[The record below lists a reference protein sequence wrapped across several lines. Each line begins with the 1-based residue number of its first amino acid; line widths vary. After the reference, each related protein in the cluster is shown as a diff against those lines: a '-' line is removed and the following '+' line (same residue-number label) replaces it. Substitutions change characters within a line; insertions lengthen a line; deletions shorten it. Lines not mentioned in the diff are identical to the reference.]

1 MTQFNEDIFVIDCWI
16 DDASK
21 EKNLINLIERLKIYD
36 IPILVTGHYPI
47 NPEIQQ
53 MVDFYLFD
61 KNNPLLMRD
70 EFQKYGIN
78 SVRWSDM
85 GGFRI
90 ENHREFH
97 HDYAIWETMRNA
109 FNFCKCLGKKY
120 IHFMEYDNLP
130 HPVQYRQTFIER
142 TRDFDAVIYEYDKGS
157 SSLNDNPYCATY
169 IFSIRTDIAINVI
182 DTIKTKEEFFN
193 NKPDKWQLEKNFLS
207 SLKSVTNR
215 FQVTKYIPN
224 DNEFNIQ
231 AVWNRNDINRNGT
244 KIQFYL
250 AVDEIDDLYLH
261 VIPDDNYLI
270 EAVYE
275 KYAQFHTVR
284 KNEFFVY
291 KLGKYQKG
299 NEVKVYHQGIE
310 IFGEFLGKELNKFQ
324 ETNKLIRKAKAIESP
339 RTINVNF
346 IDGPF
351 VEILESNDCLYNVQF
366 IRKRNHTIEF
376 EINLKSNH
384 WARCSKK
391 YYIDWIIKIK
401 GIDNDFYYEHGFNT
415 TDKKVLISFESKSLG
430 DTLAWFPYAE
440 KFRIDKKC
448 NVVCSTFHNNLF
460 RNQYPDI
467 QFVEPGTTVNG
478 LYALYRIGVFFG
490 NGEID
495 FTKHLTD
502 PKKEPLTKVAS
513 DILGLDYIEI
523 KPKLPVF
530 TTKKKKVVSIAIH
543 GTAQCKYWNNLTG
556 WQDVV
561 NFLTKNGY
569 EVKLL
574 SKEED
579 GYMGNKNPKNITTIR
594 PGKIEN
600 VLKIIQESELFIGIS
615 SGLAWAAWGVGTET
629 ILISG
634 FTDVFTEPLDG
645 IRRVINKD
653 VCNSCWSDYVF
664 DPGDWNWC
672 PVQKNTDRMFECSKM
687 ISSKQVIEQIKL
699 ALNL

>member
-1 MTQFNEDIFVIDCWI
+1 MSQFNEDIFVIDCWI
-16 DDASK
+16 DTIAK
-21 EKNLINLIERLKIYD
+21 EKNLINLIERLKMYD

-47 NPEIQQ
+47 KPEIQQ

-70 EFQKYGIN
+70 EFQKYGVN
-78 SVRWSDM
+78 SVRWTDM
-85 GGFRI
+85 GDFRI

-109 FNFCKCLGKKY
+109 FNFCKYLGKKY

-130 HPVQYRQTFIER
+130 HPVQYRQAFIER
-142 TRDFDAVIYEYDKGS
+142 TRDFDVVIYEYDKGS
-157 SSLNDNPYCATY
+157 SSMDNPYCATY
-169 IFSIRTDIAINVI
+169 IFSIKTDIAVSVIN
-182 DTIKTKEEFFN
+182 TIKNKEEFFGK
-193 NKPDKWQLEKNFLS
+193 KPDKWQLEKNFLS
-207 SLKSVTNR
+207 SLRTITNSIHI
-215 FQVTKYIPN
+215 TNYIPN
-224 DNEFNIQ
+224 DKEFNIQ
-231 AVWNRNDINRNGT
+231 AAWSRDDMNRNGT
-244 KIQFYL
+244 NLQFYL
-250 AVDEIDDLYLH
+250 AVDDFDYLYLH
-261 VIPDDNYLI
+261 VISDGNYLI
-270 EAVYE
+270 EIVYDDY
-275 KYAQFHTVR
+275 KKFHSVG
-284 KNEFFVY
+284 KNEFFAY
-291 KLGKYQKG
+291 KLGEYKKG
-299 NEVKVYHQGIE
+299 NEVNVYYQGTE
-310 IFGEFLGKELNKFQ
+310 IFNEFLGKDLNKFR
-324 ETNKLIRKAKAIESP
+324 EINKLIRKTNPVEAP

-351 VEILESNDCLYNVQF
+351 VEILESNEHLYNVKF
-366 IRKRNHTIEF
+366 LRARNEAIEF
-376 EINLKSNH
+376 DINLKSNH
-384 WARCSKK
+384 WAKSSKK
-391 YYIDWIIKIK
+391 YYIDWIIRIT
-401 GIDNDFYYEHGFNT
+401 GIDNDFYYEHIFNV

-430 DTLAWFPYAE
+430 DTLAWFPYVE

-448 NVVCSTFHNNLF
+448 KVVCSTFHNNLF
-460 RNQYPDI
+460 KGQYPNI
-467 QFVEPGTTVNG
+467 TFVEPGTTVNDI
-478 LYALYRIGVFFG
+478 YALYRIGVFFG

-495 FTKHLTD
+495 YSKHLTD
-502 PKKEPLTKVAS
+502 PKKEPLTKIAS

-523 KPKLPVF
+523 KPKLPVLSN
-530 TTKKKKVVSIAIH
+530 KKKKVVSIAVH
-543 GTAQCKYWNNLTG
+543 GTAQCKYWNNPTG

-561 NFLTKNGY
+561 DFLVEKGY

-579 GYMGNKNPKNITTIR
+579 GYMGNMNPKHVTTVH

-600 VLKIIQESELFIGIS
+600 VMKIIQESELFIGIS
-615 SGLAWAAWGVGTET
+615 SGLAWVAWGVRTET

-645 IRRVINKD
+645 VRRVINKD

-687 ISSKQVIEQIKL
+687 ISSEQVIEQIKL